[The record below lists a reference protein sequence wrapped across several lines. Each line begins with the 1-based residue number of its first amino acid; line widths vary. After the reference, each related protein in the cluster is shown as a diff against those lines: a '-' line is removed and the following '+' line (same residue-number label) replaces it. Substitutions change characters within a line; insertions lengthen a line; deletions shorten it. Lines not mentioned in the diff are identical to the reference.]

1 MPKEQS
7 AGAVIFRMEQGE
19 PRYLLLHYPTSKR
32 AKKEYWDFPKGHLEN
47 GETEQQAAAREV
59 AEETGLRDI
68 AFAPGFKER
77 IQYYFRASRENK
89 VLPEGHGSYFR
100 ASRENKV
107 LPEGHGS
114 YFRASRENKVLP
126 EGHDSYFRVQR
137 KTVFKT
143 VVFFLASTKKKE
155 VKISF
160 EHKGFVWLSFKEAT
174 AKLKFANARRILHRA
189 HRFLQ
194 RQKQSS

>member
-114 YFRASRENKVLP
+114 YFRASRENKFWPEGFGFFFGASRKNKFSP

-137 KTVFKT
+137 K
-143 VVFFLASTKKKE
+143 
-155 VKISF
+155 
-160 EHKGFVWLSFKEAT
+160 
-174 AKLKFANARRILHRA
+174 
-189 HRFLQ
+189 
-194 RQKQSS
+194 

>member
-1 MPKEQS
+1 
-7 AGAVIFRMEQGE
+7 MEQGE

-77 IQYYFRASRENK
+77 IQY
-89 VLPEGHGSYFR
+89 
-100 ASRENKV
+100 
-107 LPEGHGS
+107 

>member
-1 MPKEQS
+1 
-7 AGAVIFRMEQGE
+7 MEQGE

-77 IQYYFRASRENK
+77 IQY
-89 VLPEGHGSYFR
+89 YFR